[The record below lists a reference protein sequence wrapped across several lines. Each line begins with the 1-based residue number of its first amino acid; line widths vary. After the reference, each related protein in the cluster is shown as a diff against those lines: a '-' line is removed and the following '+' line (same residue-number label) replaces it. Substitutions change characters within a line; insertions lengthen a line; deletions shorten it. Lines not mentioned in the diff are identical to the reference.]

1 MICTPFTGHP
11 VEGVHITVWDAFL
24 RFSLHTAG
32 AAFFYLF
39 CPEKVYIAYQLAYD
53 KI

>member
-1 MICTPFTGHP
+1 MKPLDQTKLETQ
-11 VEGVHITVWDAFL
+11 EASVWDAFL
-24 RFSLHTAG
+24 RFPLHTAG

>member
-1 MICTPFTGHP
+1 M
-11 VEGVHITVWDAFL
+11 EASVWDAFPAFFL
-24 RFSLHTAG
+24 CTTAG
-32 AAFFYLF
+32 AVFFYLF